1 MSGKNPRY
9 LLLVLVLAV
18 LTCLAA
24 LLALDL
30 SAPYTAEGPNGT
42 LASHGETTT
51 GQDAAQEA
59 ASDSANDM
67 LAARIEAIAGQ
78 RYRIGGNGQ

>member
-1 MSGKNPRY
+1 MSGKTPRY

-30 SAPYTAEGPNGT
+30 AAPDTAEGPNGMAYT
-42 LASHGETTT
+42 PFDGHYKR
-51 GQDAAQEA
+51 
-59 ASDSANDM
+59 M
-67 LAARIEAIAGQ
+67 VK
-78 RYRIGGNGQ
+78 

>member
-1 MSGKNPRY
+1 MSGRNPRY

-30 SAPYTAEGPNGT
+30 AAPDTAEGPNGT
-42 LASHGETTT
+42 LASQDETTA
-51 GQDAAQEA
+51 GQDTAQEA

-67 LAARIEAIAGQ
+67 LASVVVKQ
-78 RYRIGGNGQ
+78 NCNTW